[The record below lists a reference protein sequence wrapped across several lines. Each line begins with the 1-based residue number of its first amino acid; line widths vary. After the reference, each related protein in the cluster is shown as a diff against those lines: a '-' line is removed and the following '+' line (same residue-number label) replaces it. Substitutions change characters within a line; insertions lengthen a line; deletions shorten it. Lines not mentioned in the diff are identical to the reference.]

1 MRDSK
6 DEKSASVFV
15 SVKPEYIIAAT
26 PPAYPGERLE
36 LYRNS
41 DISPN
46 GSLYIETPYR
56 PGEIL
61 RQPALMYSEPDKFTL
76 LLRKTDASGHALS
89 PATLA
94 NTAIFANNVADY
106 AEARTL
112 ITKFEERAER
122 IRRAHENE
130 ALQASFWRTSR
141 PQALTDIDE
150 RIAAHN
156 REFAA
161 TPDDEGSEPKPK
173 QPPPSRY
180 PRR

>member
-1 MRDSK
+1 MIDSK
-6 DEKSASVFV
+6 DDKSASVFV
-15 SVKPEYIIAAT
+15 AVKPEYIIAAT

-46 GSLYIETPYR
+46 GSLYTETPYR

-61 RQPALMYSEPDKFTL
+61 RQPTLIDQDSSKFTL
-76 LLRKTDASGHALS
+76 LLRKTDESGHSLF
-89 PATLA
+89 PANLA
-94 NTAIFANNVADY
+94 NTAIYANSVSDY
-106 AEARTL
+106 AEAKTL
-112 ITKFEERAER
+112 MTKFEERAER

-130 ALQASFWRTSR
+130 ALQASFRKWSR

-156 REFAA
+156 LQFAA
-161 TPDDEGSEPKPK
+161 SSVSRT
-173 QPPPSRY
+173 QPPPA
-180 PRR
+180 PRPPKR

>member
-1 MRDSK
+1 MDNSK
-6 DEKSASVFV
+6 TGKAASVLV

-41 DISPN
+41 DISPD

-61 RQPALMYSEPDKFTL
+61 RQPTLMYSDPDKFTL

-89 PATLA
+89 PATLD
-94 NTAIFANNVADY
+94 NTAFYHNNVTDY
-106 AEARTL
+106 AEARKL
-112 ITKFEERAER
+112 MADFEEHAGKM
-122 IRRAHENE
+122 RRAHENE
-130 ALQASFWRTSR
+130 ALQAKFWSTSAP
-141 PQALTDIDE
+141 PQQPLMDIDAQ
-150 RIAAHN
+150 IAEHN
-156 REFAA
+156 RQFE
-161 TPDDEGSEPKPK
+161 TSLEDEGSKPV
-173 QPPPSRY
+173 QSAPHRG

>member
-1 MRDSK
+1 MGNSK
-6 DEKSASVFV
+6 QGKPASVLV

-26 PPAYPGERLE
+26 LPAYPGHRLE

-61 RQPALMYSEPDKFTL
+61 RQPTLMYSDPAKYTL
-76 LLRKTDASGHALS
+76 LLRMTDASGRVML
-89 PATLA
+89 PATLD
-94 NTAIFANNVADY
+94 NTGFYRSNVQDY
-106 AEARTL
+106 AEAR
-112 ITKFEERAER
+112 KVMADFEEHAASVK
-122 IRRAHENE
+122 RAHEDE
-130 ALQASFWRTSR
+130 ALQAKFWNRSAP
-141 PQALTDIDE
+141 PQQPLMDIDE

-156 REFAA
+156 RQFAA
-161 TPDDEGSEPKPK
+161 NPDDQEPEPK
-173 QPPPSRY
+173 QPPPPRA

>member
-1 MRDSK
+1 MDNSK
-6 DEKSASVFV
+6 KGKPASVLV

-26 PPAYPGERLE
+26 PPAYPGHRLE

-61 RQPALMYSEPDKFTL
+61 RQPTLMYSDPAKFTL

-89 PATLA
+89 PATLD
-94 NTAIFANNVADY
+94 NTSFYHNSVRDY
-106 AEARTL
+106 AEARKL
-112 ITKFEERAER
+112 MAEFEDHAES
-122 IRRAHENE
+122 IRCAHEDE
-130 ALQASFWRTSR
+130 ALQAKFWNSSAQQQR
-141 PQALTDIDE
+141 ALMDIDE

-156 REFAA
+156 RQFAA
-161 TPDDEGSEPKPK
+161 NPDDQEPEPKRPS
-173 QPPPSRY
+173 PPRA